1 MNAGG
6 TAVKYLNV
14 QYLSQTMT
22 EKSET
27 KPAESQV
34 HEGSI
39 DNGTIND
46 GSGDAN
52 EIMGRI
58 ANQFSRANRGVFV
71 RLKYQKG
78 LWPIAVKEDLA
89 ARILLTLLHYAGQ
102 AITSG
107 GDLFAETVN
116 LTIDGGC
123 VESFCLKP
131 GHYVKFSL
139 THMDATQAEFI
150 ALSRPYAKHEDE
162 ERDTDLNGA
171 CSIVRRHGGMITLDR
186 RGNIG
191 TTFNLYLPASEYEVG
206 GNIRTPHNT
215 IDGDFGARSFLISD
229 TSFHGGKI

>member
-1 MNAGG
+1 M
-6 TAVKYLNV
+6 KYQNV

-27 KPAESQV
+27 NPAESQV

-39 DNGTIND
+39 DNGTFND

-58 ANQFSRANRGVFV
+58 ANQFSRANCGVFV

-78 LWPIAVKEDLA
+78 VWPIAVKEDLA

-123 VESFCLKP
+123 VESFCLRP

-139 THMDATQAEFI
+139 THIDAARAVFMP
-150 ALSRPYAKHEDE
+150 LSRPHAKYDDE
-162 ERDTDLNGA
+162 ERGTDLNGA
-171 CSIVRRHGGMITLDR
+171 CSIVRRHGGIITLDR

-191 TTFNLYLPASEYEVG
+191 TTFNIYLPASKYAVG
-206 GNIRTPHNT
+206 RNMKSCSNT
-215 IDGDFGARSFLISD
+215 LMGSSVPE
-229 TSFHGGKI
+229 HP

>member
-1 MNAGG
+1 M
-6 TAVKYLNV
+6 KSQNV
-14 QYLSQTMT
+14 QHWSQSIT

-27 KPAESQV
+27 NPTEAQV
-34 HEGSI
+34 REDSI
-39 DNGTIND
+39 DNGTIN
-46 GSGDAN
+46 GGFGDAN

-58 ANQFSRANRGVFV
+58 ANQFSRANRGIFV

-78 LWPIAVKEDLA
+78 VWPIAVKETFV
-89 ARILLTLLHYAGQ
+89 ARILLTLLNYSGQ

-123 VESFCLKP
+123 VESFYLRP
-131 GHYVKFSL
+131 GRYVKFSL
-139 THMDATQAEFI
+139 THLDTTQAVFMP
-150 ALSRPYAKHEDE
+150 LSHPHAKYDDE
-162 ERDTDLNGA
+162 ESGADLKGVCTIA
-171 CSIVRRHGGMITLDR
+171 RRHEGIITLDR
-186 RGNIG
+186 KGRIG
-191 TTFNLYLPASEYEVG
+191 TTFNLYLPASEHEVG